1 MYYEFYVDFIEFD
14 QKRQKT
20 GLSKEYIAAELNGSV
35 FCSFYQKSI
44 HKFVNYYLKISPAPP
59 QVYMPFV
66 KSY

>member
-1 MYYEFYVDFIEFD
+1 VDFIDFY
-14 QKRQKT
+14 QKRQKA

-44 HKFVNYYLKISPAPP
+44 HKFVNYYLKISLAPP

>member
-1 MYYEFYVDFIEFD
+1 MDFIDFY

-20 GLSKEYIAAELNGSV
+20 GLSKEYIAAELNGSD

-44 HKFVNYYLKISPAPP
+44 HKFVNYYLKNSLAPP